1 MNFNIA
7 FITFG
12 SLNKVLRS
20 RCQTGQISWSNALLC
35 WNLQQ
40 KQSIG
45 EAASTQS
52 PQTSPNIMDRP
63 TRLHLPIGFCHMV
76 TIFRLPIRGK
86 ISIHIVPAKSIAL
99 LIAIR
104 WHHFLISREIRD
116 LPNTVTPNSYS
127 LFSSCTGR
135 LTYWNW
141 SAKTAEQ
148 WRREMHTSNCWHSHH
163 ELDPNLAGFRLYK
176 HLPFALFPCKNRSI
190 PGAPTLKFY
199 FNSKIS
205 TTLKRSHFPRT
216 LLVYWWDRKL
226 HAHDISGNMTRH

>member
-1 MNFNIA
+1 MSNWTNLMVHCPLVLKLTAETKHWRGSINTVSTNFSKYYGQANS
-7 FITFG
+7 ITFAHWILSYG
-12 SLNKVLRS
+12 HYF
-20 RCQTGQISWSNALLC
+20 
-35 WNLQQ
+35 
-40 KQSIG
+40 
-45 EAASTQS
+45 
-52 PQTSPNIMDRP
+52 QTSHSWKN
-63 TRLHLPIGFCHMV
+63 LHPYCTNQLHSFIDCHQVSM
-76 TIFRLPIRGK
+76 
-86 ISIHIVPAKSIAL
+86 
-99 LIAIR
+99 
-104 WHHFLISREIRD
+104 EIRD

-176 HLPFALFPCKNRSI
+176 RLPFALFPCKNRST

-199 FNSKIS
+199 FNSKIL
-205 TTLKRSHFPRT
+205 TTLKRSHLPRT

-226 HAHDISGNMTRH
+226 HAHDIGGNMTRH